1 MGEDTSTPETNKND
15 ECNGGIA
22 CVICKSFPRALKFL
36 CAVPRGLSLNWE
48 IWREVFIVGFAM
60 VAIMAIAVTEIYVFL
75 FGPNSPIK
83 DVPESLRN
91 LLTLLTGYLFA
102 YIPTSFAA
110 QSAEKSRRESDSRLQ
125 EVLNVINTLSF
136 QIKDLQQELDD
147 LIQVFTVASGE
158 NEIYDNESE
167 IAPGRT
173 PGESKNDEI

>member
-1 MGEDTSTPETNKND
+1 MGEDISTPDTEEND
-15 ECNGGIA
+15 ECKGGVSCA
-22 CVICKSFPRALKFL
+22 ICKSFPRALKFL
-36 CAVPRGLSLNWE
+36 CAAPRGLSLNWE

-60 VAIMAIAVTEIYVFL
+60 VAIMAIAMTEIYVFL
-75 FGPNSPIK
+75 FGPNGPIK

-147 LIQVFTVASGE
+147 LIQAFTVVSGE
-158 NEIYDNESE
+158 NEIYD
-167 IAPGRT
+167 
-173 PGESKNDEI
+173 DERGTVPEQMPRRDEK

>member
-1 MGEDTSTPETNKND
+1 MGELNKTGD
-15 ECNGGIA
+15 ECKKGGVSCA
-22 CVICKSFPRALKFL
+22 ICNSFPRALKFI
-36 CAVPRGLSLNWE
+36 CAAPRGLSANWE

-60 VAIMAIAVTEIYVFL
+60 LAIGAIAATEIYVFT

-125 EVLNVINTLSF
+125 EVLNVINTLSV
-136 QIKDLQQELDD
+136 QIRDLQQELDD

-158 NEIYDNESE
+158 NQIYDDESGRV
-167 IAPGRT
+167 PGRG
-173 PGESKNDEI
+173 PGEHKNDEI